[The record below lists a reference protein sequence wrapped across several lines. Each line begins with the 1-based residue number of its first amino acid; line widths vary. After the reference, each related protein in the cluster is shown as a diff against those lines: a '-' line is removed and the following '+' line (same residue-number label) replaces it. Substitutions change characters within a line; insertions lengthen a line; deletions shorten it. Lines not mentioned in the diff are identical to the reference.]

1 MVSPRESSEE
11 DSSSESEGGNLLP
24 KIAKST
30 GGKRENFLEEEDIPL
45 AEFVDRLKVGKRR
58 LEREQEMVDLRDAS
72 DDEMSV
78 VSDEATSV
86 DGFMKNRKKEEERKK
101 EKKSGERGNDSSKVN
116 TFLRKSEESFEV
128 K

>member
-1 MVSPRESSEE
+1 M
-11 DSSSESEGGNLLP
+11 
-24 KIAKST
+24 
-30 GGKRENFLEEEDIPL
+30 
-45 AEFVDRLKVGKRR
+45 GKRR

-101 EKKSGERGNDSSKVN
+101 ENKSGERGNDSSKVN

>member
-11 DSSSESEGGNLLP
+11 GSSSESEGGNLLP

-30 GGKRENFLEEEDIPL
+30 GGKRQNFLEEEDIPL
-45 AEFVDRLKVGKRR
+45 AEFVGRLKVRKRR

-101 EKKSGERGNDSSKVN
+101 EKKKRAGNVGMI
-116 TFLRKSEESFEV
+116 RV